1 MQAISRRPTGERKIS
16 KPNIHDWVRIGGYER
31 SVIEKTTRKQ
41 SAPST
46 DMPPPRYWQT
56 KMAALFGYVDES
68 FYDR

>member
-56 KMAALFGYVDES
+56 KMAAFFGYVDES